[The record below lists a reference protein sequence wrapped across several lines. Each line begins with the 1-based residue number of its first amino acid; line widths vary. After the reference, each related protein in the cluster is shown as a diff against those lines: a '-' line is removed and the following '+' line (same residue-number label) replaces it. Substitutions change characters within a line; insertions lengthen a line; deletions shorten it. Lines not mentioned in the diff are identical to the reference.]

1 MTGSAP
7 RKNRSIKGYHLKAIR
22 YITHAFGADK
32 ILNLFKQ
39 LKVYQL
45 LTTNNRISSLDVFR
59 AIAIIAV
66 VFYHFHQYLPFGNIG
81 VDLFFVISGFLV
93 GGILIK
99 EFNKEKAINI
109 PRFLLQRGFKIW
121 PSYYFFLL
129 FGSLIV
135 FLFYHNSHP
144 EQIIPFREITRY
156 ALFYQNYVP
165 NPDHWSFGHV
175 WSLCVEEHFYIML
188 PVILFLI
195 YKLVSKKNHTK
206 ALYAMVFAAIFLGMV
221 FKYYSLYYTES
232 RDTYLRTQ
240 NRIDALAWGVLL
252 YLIISQYGEKLKQI
266 KNLYILSLIGMTVF
280 VAAIIIDNNTTSEK
294 YHNIILHSAIAPCF
308 FLLILGVYHR
318 DFSRFY
324 LLRTVGYFS
333 YNWYLWHPMF
343 VSFISDRI
351 GKGIIGLTIYT
362 VISFLMAALTTIL
375 IEEPV
380 LQRRKSLIAKLF
392 PNHKE

>member
-1 MTGSAP
+1 VVN
-7 RKNRSIKGYHLKAIR
+7 RKNILLKSLSR
-22 YITHAFGADK
+22 FCTWLK
-32 ILNLFKQ
+32 NLNKVNFPIDRVFNFYKN

-45 LTTNNRISSLDVFR
+45 LTTNDRISSLDVFR

-66 VFYHFHQYLPFGNIG
+66 IFYHFHQYLPFGNIG

-99 EFNKEKAINI
+99 DFDKEKGINI

-121 PSYYFFLL
+121 PSYYFFLM
-129 FGSLIV
+129 FGSLMA
-135 FLFYHNSHP
+135 FLFYRNSHP
-144 EQIIPFREITRY
+144 TQIIPFREIARY

-188 PVILFLI
+188 PVLLFLI
-195 YKLVSKKNHTK
+195 HKLVKVKYRTK
-206 ALYAMVFAAIFLGMV
+206 ALYIMVFTAIILGMV
-221 FKYYSLYYTES
+221 FKYYSLYFTDS

-252 YLIISQYGEKLKQI
+252 YLIISQYGERIKQI
-266 KNLYILSLIGMTVF
+266 KHLSVLSVIGIVVF
-280 VAAIIIDNNTTSEK
+280 AAAIIIGNHTDSEK
-294 YHNIILHSAIAPCF
+294 YHKIILHSAIAPCF
-308 FLLILGVYHR
+308 FLLILGVYYR

-333 YNWYLWHPMF
+333 YNLYLWHPMF
-343 VSFISDRI
+343 VSMVSDKI
-351 GKGIIGLTIYT
+351 GVGIVGLVIYI
-362 VISFLMAALTTIL
+362 VLSFLMAAITTII
-375 IEEPV
+375 IEEPF
-380 LQRRKSLIAKLF
+380 LQKRKAVISKLF
-392 PNHKE
+392 PNR